1 MVSVSYCGSR
11 VKGAEPP
18 GRAGIGGR
26 GLNGRGFLRGGE
38 RAVRPGGW
46 KGERR
51 RTFRQGVAE
60 PRPRAHTGEKTMRHY
75 FLR

>member
-11 VKGAEPP
+11 GKGAELP

-26 GLNGRGFLRGGE
+26 GLNGSGFLRGRE
-38 RAVRPGGW
+38 RAVRSGGW

-51 RTFRQGVAE
+51 KTFRQGAAE
-60 PRPRAHTGEKTMRHY
+60 PRPKAYTGERTMRHY